1 MAHILIID
9 DDDASC
15 RTLRLH
21 FRAQA
26 HQVEI
31 AHSVDEGIQTGLGMM
46 PLPEVIILDIQM
58 PGRTGLEGLPDFTA
72 HFPHA
77 HIIMITAFHDMEST
91 IQAMQNGADDYIH
104 KPIDI
109 DELDHAITRLMAQ
122 NISQEQM
129 LETPSSA
136 NSDSTMV
143 GHSRAMREVFKTIG
157 LVARSP
163 ATVLITGESGTGK
176 ELVANAIHTSG
187 DHPEG
192 PFVAVNCAAVVE
204 TLLESDLFGHE
215 KGAFTGA
222 ISKQPGKFELARGGA
237 IFLDEIG
244 ELSPNMQAKLLRV
257 LQEKEFT
264 PVGGKHPVRTHVRVI
279 AATNINFEERVKSGE
294 FREDLFYRLQVV
306 TIHLPPLRERKE
318 DLLDLVRN
326 LLDRINR
333 ELGRNVNQISMEVMN
348 CFQEYDWPGNIREL
362 ENLLTKLVALSPG
375 ESITADLIP
384 ENLCTTLG
392 FPPSDLENHLQ
403 GTTTSQAT
411 RQREERTLCSLQELE
426 REHVLRVLD
435 ATGWHKGR
443 SCEILGVSRPR
454 LRRLIAQYNL
464 EPNEKL

>member
-1 MAHILIID
+1 MANLLIID

-15 RTLRLH
+15 RTLKLH
-21 FRAQA
+21 FRAQGHA
-26 HQVEI
+26 I
-31 AHSVDEGIQTGLGMM
+31 SIGHSVDEGLSVGSAMS
-46 PLPEVIILDIQM
+46 PAPEIIILDIQM
-58 PGRTGLEGLPDFTA
+58 PGRTGLEGLPDFTSA
-72 HFPHA
+72 FPKA

-104 KPIDI
+104 KPIDL
-109 DELDHAITRLMAQ
+109 DELDHAVERLLAQ
-122 NISQEQM
+122 NTTQDQM
-129 LETPSSA
+129 VEPASTPA
-136 NSDSTMV
+136 NRSTMV
-143 GHSRAMREVFKTIG
+143 GHSSAMREVFKTIG
-157 LVARSP
+157 MVARSP

-176 ELVANAIHTSG
+176 ELVAHAIHSAGELT
-187 DHPEG
+187 EG

-222 ISKQPGKFELARGGA
+222 VSRQPGKFELAEDGT

-257 LQEKEFT
+257 LQEKEFI
-264 PVGGKHPVRTHVRVI
+264 PVGGKHPISTNARVI

-375 ESITADLIP
+375 DSITPELIP
-384 ENLCTTLG
+384 EGLCGSAVSGNLSTDALNSTLQQAA
-392 FPPSDLENHLQ
+392 SATDLIN
-403 GTTTSQAT
+403 
-411 RQREERTLCSLQELE
+411 RSLQEVE

-443 SCEILGVSRPR
+443 TCEILGVSRPR
-454 LRRLIAQYNL
+454 LRRLIAQYDM
-464 EPNEKL
+464 EP

>member
-1 MAHILIID
+1 
-9 DDDASC
+9 
-15 RTLRLH
+15 
-21 FRAQA
+21 
-26 HQVEI
+26 
-31 AHSVDEGIQTGLGMM
+31 
-46 PLPEVIILDIQM
+46 
-58 PGRTGLEGLPDFTA
+58 
-72 HFPHA
+72 
-77 HIIMITAFHDMEST
+77 
-91 IQAMQNGADDYIH
+91 
-104 KPIDI
+104 
-109 DELDHAITRLMAQ
+109 
-122 NISQEQM
+122 
-129 LETPSSA
+129 
-136 NSDSTMV
+136 
-143 GHSRAMREVFKTIG
+143 
-157 LVARSP
+157 
-163 ATVLITGESGTGK
+163 
-176 ELVANAIHTSG
+176 
-187 DHPEG
+187 
-192 PFVAVNCAAVVE
+192 
-204 TLLESDLFGHE
+204 
-215 KGAFTGA
+215 
-222 ISKQPGKFELARGGA
+222 
-237 IFLDEIG
+237 
-244 ELSPNMQAKLLRV
+244 LRV

-279 AATNINFEERVKSGE
+279 AATNINFEEQVKSGE

-384 ENLCTTLG
+384 ENLCIALE
-392 FPPSDLENHLQ
+392 FPPSGLENQ
-403 GTTTSQAT
+403 SQDGATSQTTT
-411 RQREERTLCSLQELE
+411 QREERTLCSLQELE